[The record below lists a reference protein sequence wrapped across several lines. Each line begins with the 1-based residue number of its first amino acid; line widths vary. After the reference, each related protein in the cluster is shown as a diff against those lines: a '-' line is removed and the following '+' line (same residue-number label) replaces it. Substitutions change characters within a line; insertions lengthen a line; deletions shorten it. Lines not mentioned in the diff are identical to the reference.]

1 MNENYT
7 DNIPPISG
15 TISADE
21 YFAEPEYCECEIDW
35 KCGVCR
41 EAGIPHSRLD
51 AFGLGPDADLT
62 AGVQA

>member
-21 YFAEPEYCECEIDW
+21 YFSDEQEYGCECEIDW

-41 EAGIPHSRLD
+41 EAGIGHPRLD
-51 AFGLGPDADLT
+51 AYGLGPDADR
-62 AGVQA
+62 